1 MKKVL
6 LIEDDTW
13 FSDTLVTILH
23 KNKWQTRTAR
33 NGAKGMALIDDFE
46 PDVLLLDF
54 MLPSSGA
61 PALLN
66 ELQSHT
72 DLSDLPVVLCTSA
85 NTSDIDVE
93 SLRHYGVRT
102 VLDKSQTSPQ
112 AIMKAIEHAVQ

>member
-1 MKKVL
+1 MKKAL
-6 LIEDDTW
+6 LIEDDKW
-13 FSDTLVTILH
+13 FSDMLVTILH
-23 KNKWQTRTAR
+23 KNKWQTVVAAD
-33 NGAKGMALIDDFE
+33 GAKGMALIDDFE

-72 DLSDLPVVLCTSA
+72 DLSDLPIVLCTSV

-112 AIMKAIEHAVQ
+112 AIMEALQRAVQ